1 MNAVPRGPSE
11 VWLRGN
17 LRVAAVLTCAGLFLD
32 GLAVAPLLVAILGS
46 GNATPWW
53 IVAAVVCGASTTMLL
68 LAWAAS
74 RPRLVREGSTLVV
87 QVSPLVR
94 ETVPL
99 EIVECFFPGS
109 TPIDAAGAATCGEH
123 AVFRVGTLVV
133 RLAERAVDHRARTTF
148 RPWVSWED
156 GSIAFDGRWCE
167 PLTPARARELGEKLV
182 VAKRSL
188 RDAAVAGGPAVG
200 GPR

>member
-1 MNAVPRGPSE
+1 MNAVPRVPSE

-17 LRVAAVLTCAGLFLD
+17 LRVAAVLACAGLFLD
-32 GLAVAPLLVAILGS
+32 ALAVASLLVAILGS
-46 GNATPWW
+46 GKATPWW

-109 TPIDAAGAATCGEH
+109 TPIDAAGAPTGGEH
-123 AVFRVGTLVV
+123 AAFRVGTLVV
-133 RLAERAVDHRARTTF
+133 RVAERALDHRARATF
-148 RPWVSWED
+148 RPWVTWED
-156 GSIAFDGRWCE
+156 GSIVFDGRWCE
-167 PLTPARARELGEKLV
+167 PLSVELARRLSSRLV
-182 VAKRSL
+182 DAKRE
-188 RDAAVAGGPAVG
+188 AAEHGA
-200 GPR
+200 